1 MTKNGP
7 KWKKKRE
14 VEMNSN
20 GSLKSLSHQ
29 LDAF

>member
-1 MTKNGP
+1 MTKNDP
-7 KWKKKRE
+7 KWKETRE

-20 GSLKSLSHQ
+20 GSLKSFCHQ